1 MDTPKQNIFQ
11 KDLFLYKP
19 RVNAVVNIIETIL
32 VFLIIYNAF
41 TNNVKVE
48 GFAMLS
54 GIVLPAFMAMYFIS
68 TSFSYTSRS
77 GIKTGTS
84 TFTVFFNTMKNKDNM
99 FLWRFFSY
107 ILAPFGML
115 FLYPI
120 MRTDYFNLLSLV
132 IFFGLLIVP
141 INSFFLFVHNPK
153 TSQKM
158 LLTYISL
165 CGAAF
170 LFGGE
175 LSRLANI
182 SAHFI
187 YGLPMFF
194 TWVVSVINS
203 TAQPTTKTPGV
214 HFTNQ
219 DII

>member
-1 MDTPKQNIFQ
+1 VA
-11 KDLFLYKP
+11 LFF
-19 RVNAVVNIIETIL
+19 VH
-32 VFLIIYNAF
+32 
-41 TNNVKVE
+41 
-48 GFAMLS
+48 
-54 GIVLPAFMAMYFIS
+54 
-68 TSFSYTSRS
+68 TSSIRY
-77 GIKTGTS
+77 
-84 TFTVFFNTMKNKDNM
+84 
-99 FLWRFFSY
+99 
-107 ILAPFGML
+107 
-115 FLYPI
+115 
-120 MRTDYFNLLSLV
+120 V
-132 IFFGLLIVP
+132 IFIPYYAYGLFQPTVSLHIFWVINP